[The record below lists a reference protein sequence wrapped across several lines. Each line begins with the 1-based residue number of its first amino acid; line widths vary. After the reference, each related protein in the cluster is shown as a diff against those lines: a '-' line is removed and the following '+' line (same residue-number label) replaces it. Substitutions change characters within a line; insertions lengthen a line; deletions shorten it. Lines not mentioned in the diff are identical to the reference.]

1 MKHLADI
8 IEGLLTSGNKEIET
22 FDSHIALLLYKLM
35 EDYVNS
41 MDDYIKAIDDLK
53 LYLRPA
59 NRLGLTGFITIPKKD
74 NHIYIS
80 FTWVPSRLH
89 NLEVIEVWY
98 NDNVYVICW
107 DRLMGLFGDRN
118 HVNSFELDVASW
130 MDLCEEDADSHGKST
145 ISRIMYD
152 IGNVNNNRVAG
163 EVLKT
168 IESIRKDK
176 I

>member
-1 MKHLADI
+1 MKQLTDI
-8 IEGLLTSGNKEIET
+8 LEGLLTNKDVNIDT
-22 FDSHIALLLYKLM
+22 FKSHTSTMLYKLI
-35 EDYVNS
+35 EDYVGGQN
-41 MDDYIKAIDDLK
+41 DYKDAIEELK
-53 LYLRPA
+53 LWLVREKKG
-59 NRLGLTGFITIPKKD
+59 RLSGFVTVPVKND
-74 NHIYIS
+74 HIYVS
-80 FTWVPSRLH
+80 FIWTAARV
-89 NLEVIEVWY
+89 NYLEVVEVWY
-98 NDNVYVICW
+98 NDTVYVICW

-163 EVLKT
+163 EILKT
-168 IESIRKDK
+168 IESIRKNK